1 MNHLA
6 ENDCPLPAAL
16 QSRNILCFT
25 GLWCLTYLTAPI
37 SYVGVTHAN
46 LLHDLGASDTVANLP
61 HSVYQWMTCLPILVA
76 WFLPQAR
83 LLKPLLVV
91 SLATKAAAAAAVA
104 AVIWLQWPASVVTAS
119 VIAFAGVFGVANGV
133 MIMALWE
140 LVRRGISTSRRGK
153 TLGFSFGIGPILACV
168 GSLIQQMLLSHE
180 PITGYT
186 FGTTFPD
193 SYVFLFGGSVPVM
206 AACVL
211 LGAAFVVPPAVNE
224 PAASSP
230 MGEILSG
237 LKQFVTSKPVAVCAV
252 AYVLVYSGGNAIF
265 DNVSLHAK
273 EVLGQASPD
282 TVGVQNFL
290 RFGFKAAAGGLLGW
304 LLAKTHPKAT
314 LLATTGMLLAGM
326 IWALNASGWWYLLT
340 AGLLG
345 AGELFGAY
353 FPNYVTTASPKS
365 HVRVNIAY
373 VNLLGALVGFAS
385 VIFGQISDAF
395 GRLASFQAAA
405 GVLVVAMILVA
416 VALPARPTPRETE
429 QPTQS

>member
-1 MNHLA
+1 M
-6 ENDCPLPAAL
+6 
-16 QSRNILCFT
+16 
-25 GLWCLTYLTAPI
+25 
-37 SYVGVTHAN
+37 
-46 LLHDLGASDTVANLP
+46 LL
-61 HSVYQWMTCLPILVA
+61 
-76 WFLPQAR
+76 
-83 LLKPLLVV
+83 V
-91 SLATKAAAAAAVA
+91 SLATKAAATAAVA
-104 AVIWLQWPASVVTAS
+104 AVIWLQWPTSVVTAS

-186 FGTTFPD
+186 SDAFPD

-237 LKQFVTSKPVAVCAV
+237 LKQFVTSKPVVLCAV
-252 AYVLVYSGGNAIF
+252 AYVLVLSGGNAIF

-304 LLAKTHPKAT
+304 LLAKTPPKAT

-326 IWALNASGWWYLLT
+326 IWAS
-340 AGLLG
+340 
-345 AGELFGAY
+345 
-353 FPNYVTTASPKS
+353 
-365 HVRVNIAY
+365 
-373 VNLLGALVGFAS
+373 
-385 VIFGQISDAF
+385 
-395 GRLASFQAAA
+395 
-405 GVLVVAMILVA
+405 
-416 VALPARPTPRETE
+416 TPPDGGTC
-429 QPTQS
+429 